1 MDENVNQFV
10 KKDKELQKHILKMHL
25 KSEDMFSIFYVLGFF
40 LFFELIFVFVW
51 PVIVLPI
58 IIAEILIVVYKI
70 FHPGYTV
77 EEYEVREIYDNII
90 SSKLLYVECVVTKP
104 GNKGVDGYLRGNI
117 IKSRNEK
124 ISIGDKVIA
133 VKIGKKA
140 IVTKYN
146 S

>member
-1 MDENVNQFV
+1 MDENVIQFV

-77 EEYEVREIYDNII
+77 EEYEVREI
-90 SSKLLYVECVVTKP
+90 
-104 GNKGVDGYLRGNI
+104 
-117 IKSRNEK
+117 
-124 ISIGDKVIA
+124 
-133 VKIGKKA
+133 
-140 IVTKYN
+140 
-146 S
+146 